1 MFVSFNRLSKFG
13 WTEQSFSLI
22 PSRDVVVALTIFTKR
37 NKNLRI
43 VTSNQQNKPGVNIP
57 KDQSQFID

>member
-1 MFVSFNRLSKFG
+1 MFG